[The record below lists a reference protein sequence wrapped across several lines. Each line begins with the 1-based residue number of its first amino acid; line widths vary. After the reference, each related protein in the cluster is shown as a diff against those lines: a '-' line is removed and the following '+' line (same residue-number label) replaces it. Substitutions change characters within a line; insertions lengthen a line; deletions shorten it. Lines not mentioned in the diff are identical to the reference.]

1 MTDCSVFMVIYTT
14 YTDAD
19 FGPEPITTHAGPFA
33 SEEAAQYWIDNNPD
47 EYTEKLAG
55 YPDPQPQE
63 HPIREL
69 SDLK

>member
-1 MTDCSVFMVIYTT
+1 MVDGSVFMVIYTT

-19 FGPEPITTHAGPFA
+19 FGAEPIVTHAGPFA
-33 SEEAAQYWIDNNPD
+33 SEEAAKFWINNNQS

-63 HPIREL
+63 HPVREV